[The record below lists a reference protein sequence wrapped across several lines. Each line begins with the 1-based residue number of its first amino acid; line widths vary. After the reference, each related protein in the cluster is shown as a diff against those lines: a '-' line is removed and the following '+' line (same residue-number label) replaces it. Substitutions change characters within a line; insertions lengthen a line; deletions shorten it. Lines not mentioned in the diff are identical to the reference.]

1 MHTVGAI
8 GWTRNGT
15 FKFQTRFNIQT
26 LNKYKFLPFL
36 IRERTFLQL
45 FWCVVT
51 QAFFYTKKIVS
62 PQILRKFY
70 CFKKLPVL

>member
-36 IRERTFLQL
+36 IRELTFLHYIL
-45 FWCVVT
+45 VL
-51 QAFFYTKKIVS
+51 
-62 PQILRKFY
+62 LRKPF
-70 CFKKLPVL
+70 FVKILNSPEF